1 MKPFKVAVVCRS
13 RNRPFSLSDR
23 LAAAARSLGGA
34 GRTDQAIASVIDR
47 RSFTGQISNI
57 LVFLYLRCQPTR
69 QRSPASISRSGV
81 RTCAV
86 YLRRRVI
93 TIGRRHGEKKHRY
106 SAADDFDSTH
116 LARRGPLAA
125 AEARGGRCL
134 CHGRVE
140 TGARRYVYRDR
151 RASTTL

>member
-13 RNRPFSLSDR
+13 RNRPFSLNDR

-125 AEARGGRCL
+125 GARGGRCL